1 MSTLKF
7 YFPIHM
13 VLSRDNQGVFFM
25 ISFCKVILVETIYRF
40 STKAI
45 TDFCNTVPPQPWQIC
60 HHLEVFP

>member
-1 MSTLKF
+1 MLTF
-7 YFPIHM
+7 IFPYIRCFLEM
-13 VLSRDNQGVFFM
+13 IKAFFM
-25 ISFCKVILVETIYRF
+25 IFFCEVILVETIYRF